1 MGNASGKKESENVY
15 TSEELRLLETAYR
28 NASGGALEKLTS
40 DRLVEAWS
48 QTIERSLAESTAQ
61 FLFMPTKPGQQC
73 INIPLKK
80 FGEPYY
86 IMERGSIE
94 LKLQFLLA
102 SLQQRSA
109 NDSFNIKQLEQ
120 YIHSVI
126 KSYVHL
132 ESTSKGSNIKDWQDL
147 GFITTERSAC
157 TFAKGLMRNLSK
169 DLEHTMPNETLER
182 WLHITPQFLQL
193 WREVFVQLYTRHGGS
208 KRSLVKEVEICILP
222 HLCDAPQNSHYR
234 PIIELPH
241 VLYINAQLPR
251 EMRHKWR
258 FLFSSKIHGE
268 SFSTMLGKMLDKG
281 PTLFFIEDEDQ
292 YIFGGYAPE
301 SWALKP
307 QFAGNDS
314 SLLYTLSPAMRCFS
328 ATGYNDHYQYLNLN
342 QQTMPN
348 GLGMGGQFEFWGLWL
363 DCMFG
368 EGQSVESCTTYGDYV
383 QLRSVLD
390 KITLN
395 KLYIY
400 FFVIS
405 YSKKKQFK
413 IRNLEVWAVGD
424 LPVKDDEEGGGEGQ
438 KRSVLD
444 GNLEDRAM
452 LEIAGK
458 QMHSDGL
465 REPGMD
471 D

>member
-1 MGNASGKKESENVY
+1 MGNTSGKRESDNLY
-15 TSEELRLLETAYR
+15 TAEELRFLETAYR
-28 NASGGALEKLTS
+28 NASGGALEKLTQ

-48 QTIERSLAESTAQ
+48 QTIERSLAEGTAQ
-61 FLFMPTKPGQQC
+61 FLFMPTKPGQHC
-73 INIPLKK
+73 INIPLRK

-94 LKLQFLLA
+94 MKMQMMLA
-102 SLQQRSA
+102 SLQRGA
-109 NDSFNIKQLEQ
+109 NDSYNSKQLEQ

-132 ESTSKGSNIKDWQDL
+132 ESTSKGSIIKEWQDL
-147 GFITTERSAC
+147 GFLTTERSVC
-157 TFAKGLMRNLSK
+157 SFAKGLMRNLSK
-169 DLEHTMPNETLER
+169 DLEHTLHNEALER
-182 WLHITPQFLQL
+182 WLHVTPQFLQL

-208 KRSLVKEVEICILP
+208 KRTIIKDVEISILP
-222 HLCDAPQNSHYR
+222 QLCDAPHSSHYR

-258 FLFSSKIHGE
+258 FLFSSKVHGE
-268 SFSTMLGKMLDKG
+268 SFSTMIGKMIDKG

-301 SWALKP
+301 SWSLKP
-307 QFAGNDS
+307 QFGGDDT

-328 ATGYNDHYQYLNLN
+328 STGYNDHYQYLNLN
-342 QQTMPN
+342 QHTMPN
-348 GLGMGGQFEFWGLWL
+348 GLGMGGQFDFWGLWL

-368 EGQSVESCTTYGDYV
+368 EGQSVESCTTYSDYV
-383 QLRSVLD
+383 QL
-390 KITLN
+390 
-395 KLYIY
+395 
-400 FFVIS
+400 
-405 YSKKKQFK
+405 SKRKQFK

-424 LPVKDDEEGGGEGQ
+424 LPVKDEDEGGDGQ

-444 GNLEDRAM
+444 SNLEDRAM

>member
-1 MGNASGKKESENVY
+1 MRERERESD
-15 TSEELRLLETAYR
+15 TSISYLYSLVIYLCNCLSTSLR
-28 NASGGALEKLTS
+28 
-40 DRLVEAWS
+40 
-48 QTIERSLAESTAQ
+48 
-61 FLFMPTKPGQQC
+61 
-73 INIPLKK
+73 
-80 FGEPYY
+80 
-86 IMERGSIE
+86 
-94 LKLQFLLA
+94 
-102 SLQQRSA
+102 
-109 NDSFNIKQLEQ
+109 SFQ

-132 ESTSKGSNIKDWQDL
+132 ESTSKSSNIKDWQDL

-182 WLHITPQFLQL
+182 WLHVTPQFLQL
-193 WREVFVQLYTRHGGS
+193 WREVFAQLYTRHGGS
-208 KRSLVKEVEICILP
+208 RRTLVKEIEICILP
-222 HLCDAPQNSHYR
+222 QLCGASRIYNNKHTYIYTVYCSVITIVNHLCIQIADAPQNSHYR

-307 QFAGNDS
+307 QFAGNDT

-348 GLGMGGQFEFWGLWL
+348 GLVSFSLY
-363 DCMFG
+363 
-368 EGQSVESCTTYGDYV
+368 T
-383 QLRSVLD
+383 
-390 KITLN
+390 II
-395 KLYIY
+395 YIY
-400 FFVIS
+400 
-405 YSKKKQFK
+405 
-413 IRNLEVWAVGD
+413 
-424 LPVKDDEEGGGEGQ
+424 
-438 KRSVLD
+438 
-444 GNLEDRAM
+444 
-452 LEIAGK
+452 
-458 QMHSDGL
+458 
-465 REPGMD
+465 
-471 D
+471 

>member
-1 MGNASGKKESENVY
+1 MGNASGKKESDNVY
-15 TSEELRLLETAYR
+15 TSEELRFLETAYR

-40 DRLVEAWS
+40 DRLVESWS

-61 FLFMPTKPGQQC
+61 FLFIPQKPGQQC

-94 LKLQFLLA
+94 TKMQFLLSSLNRNA
-102 SLQQRSA
+102 SD
-109 NDSFNIKQLEQ
+109 NFNIKQLEQ

-132 ESTSKGSNIKDWQDL
+132 ETTSKGSSIKEWQDL

-182 WLHITPQFLQL
+182 WLHVTPQFLQL

-208 KRSLVKEVEICILP
+208 SSKRSLVKEIEICILP
-222 HLCDAPQNSHYR
+222 QLCDAPQNSHYR

-301 SWALKP
+301 SWALRP

-328 ATGYNDHYQYLNLN
+328 STGYNDHYQYLNLN

-348 GLGMGGQFEFWGLWL
+348 GLGMGGQFEYWGLWL

-383 QLRSVLD
+383 QL
-390 KITLN
+390 
-395 KLYIY
+395 
-400 FFVIS
+400 
-405 YSKKKQFK
+405 SKRKQFK
-413 IRNLEVWAVGD
+413 IRNMEVWAVGD

>member
-1 MGNASGKKESENVY
+1 MGNTSGKKESDNVY
-15 TSEELRLLETAYR
+15 TSEELRFLETAYR

-40 DRLVEAWS
+40 DRLVETWS

-86 IMERGSIE
+86 IMERGTID
-94 LKLQFLLA
+94 LKMQLLL
-102 SLQQRSA
+102 SSMERSS

-120 YIHSVI
+120 YIHSII

-132 ESTSKGSNIKDWQDL
+132 ESTAKTSNIKEWQEM
-147 GFITTERSAC
+147 GFITTERSLC
-157 TFAKGLMRNLSK
+157 SFAKGLMRNLTK
-169 DLEHTMPNETLER
+169 DMEHTLSTDALER
-182 WLHITPQFLQL
+182 WLHVTPQFLQL
-193 WREVFVQLYTRHGGS
+193 WREVFAQLYTRHGGS
-208 KRSLVKEVEICILP
+208 KRTIIKEVEIPILP
-222 HLCDAPQNSHYR
+222 QLCDAPHNSNYR

-268 SFSTMLGKMLDKG
+268 SFSTMLGKLTDKG

-301 SWALKP
+301 SWSLKP
-307 QFAGNDS
+307 QFGGDNT
-314 SLLYTLSPAMRCFS
+314 SLLYTLSPAMRCFTS
-328 ATGYNDHYQYLNLN
+328 TGFNDHYQYLNLN

-383 QLRSVLD
+383 QL
-390 KITLN
+390 
-395 KLYIY
+395 
-400 FFVIS
+400 
-405 YSKKKQFK
+405 SKRKQFK
-413 IRNLEVWAVGD
+413 IRNMEVWAVGD
-424 LPVKDDEEGGGEGQ
+424 LPVKDDEEGGDGQ
-438 KRSVLD
+438 KRSILD
-444 GNLEDRAM
+444 TNLEDRAM

-458 QMHSDGL
+458 TMHSDGL

>member
-1 MGNASGKKESENVY
+1 MGNSSGKRESDNVY
-15 TSEELRLLETAYR
+15 TNEELRFLETAYR

-48 QTIERSLAESTAQ
+48 QTIERSLAEATAQ
-61 FLFMPTKPGQQC
+61 YLFTPTKPGQQV

-94 LKLQFLLA
+94 MKMQMLLS
-102 SLQQRSA
+102 SLQCSP
-109 NDSFNIKQLEQ
+109 NDSLSSKKLEQ

-126 KSYVHL
+126 KSYVQL
-132 ESTSKGSNIKDWQDL
+132 ESTLKGSNIKDWQDL
-147 GFITTERSAC
+147 GFITTERSLC
-157 TFAKGLMRNLSK
+157 SFAKGLMRSLSK
-169 DLEHTMPNETLER
+169 DLEHTLHNEALER
-182 WLHITPQFLQL
+182 WLHVTPQFLQL

-208 KRSLVKEVEICILP
+208 KRTIVKEMEISILP
-222 HLCDAPQNSHYR
+222 QLCDAPHNSHYR

-268 SFSTMLGKMLDKG
+268 SFSTMLGKMMDKG

-307 QFAGNDS
+307 QFAGNDT
-314 SLLYTLSPAMRCFS
+314 SLLYTLSPAMRCFT

-348 GLGMGGQFEFWGLWL
+348 GLGMGGQFEYWGLWL

-368 EGQSVESCTTYGDYV
+368 EGQSVESCTTYADYV
-383 QLRSVLD
+383 QL
-390 KITLN
+390 
-395 KLYIY
+395 
-400 FFVIS
+400 
-405 YSKKKQFK
+405 SKRKQFK

-424 LPVKDDEEGGGEGQ
+424 LPVKDDEEGGGDNQ

>member
-1 MGNASGKKESENVY
+1 MGNTSGKRESDNLY
-15 TSEELRLLETAYR
+15 TAEELRFLETAYR

-48 QTIERSLAESTAQ
+48 QTIERSLAEGTAQ
-61 FLFMPTKPGQQC
+61 FLFMPTKPGQHC
-73 INIPLKK
+73 INIPLRK

-94 LKLQFLLA
+94 MKMQMMLA
-102 SLQQRSA
+102 SLQRGA
-109 NDSFNIKQLEQ
+109 NDSYNSKQLEQ

-132 ESTSKGSNIKDWQDL
+132 ESTLKGSTIKEWQDL
-147 GFITTERSAC
+147 GFLTTERSVC
-157 TFAKGLMRNLSK
+157 SFAKGLMRNLSK
-169 DLEHTMPNETLER
+169 DLEHTLHNEALER
-182 WLHITPQFLQL
+182 WLHVTPQFLQL

-208 KRSLVKEVEICILP
+208 KRQIIKDVEISILP
-222 HLCDAPQNSHYR
+222 QLCDAPHSSHYR

-258 FLFSSKIHGE
+258 FLFSSKVHGE
-268 SFSTMLGKMLDKG
+268 SFSTMIGKMIDKG

-301 SWALKP
+301 SWSLKP
-307 QFAGNDS
+307 QFGGDDS
-314 SLLYTLSPAMRCFS
+314 SLLYTLSPAMRCFTS
-328 ATGYNDHYQYLNLN
+328 TGYNEHYQYLNLN
-342 QQTMPN
+342 QHTMPN
-348 GLGMGGQFEFWGLWL
+348 GLGMGGQFGFWGLWL

-368 EGQSVESCTTYGDYV
+368 EGQSVESCTTYCDYV
-383 QLRSVLD
+383 QL
-390 KITLN
+390 
-395 KLYIY
+395 
-400 FFVIS
+400 
-405 YSKKKQFK
+405 SKRKQFK
-413 IRNLEVWAVGD
+413 IRNMEVWAVGD
-424 LPVKDDEEGGGEGQ
+424 LPVKEDDEGGDGQ

-444 GNLEDRAM
+444 SNLEDRAM

>member
-1 MGNASGKKESENVY
+1 MGNASGKKDADNVY
-15 TSEELRLLETAYR
+15 TSEELRFLETAYR
-28 NASGGALEKLTS
+28 NASGGSLDKLTS
-40 DRLVEAWS
+40 DRLVESWS
-48 QTIERSLAESTAQ
+48 QTIDRSLAVGTAQ
-61 FLFMPTKPGQQC
+61 FLFMPTKPGQHNM
-73 INIPLKK
+73 NIPLKR

-86 IMERGSIE
+86 IMERGSIDM
-94 LKLQFLLA
+94 KMHFLLT
-102 SLQQRSA
+102 SMQRA
-109 NDSFNIKQLEQ
+109 QTESFNIKELEH
-120 YIHSVI
+120 YVHSVI
-126 KSYVHL
+126 KSYLLL
-132 ESTSKGSNIKDWQDL
+132 ESTAKGSGIKDWQDL
-147 GFITTERSAC
+147 GFITTERSSCA
-157 TFAKGLMRNLSK
+157 FAKGLMRNIGK
-169 DLEHTMPNETLER
+169 DLDHNMPNETLER
-182 WLHITPQFLQL
+182 WLHLTPQFLQL
-193 WREVFVQLYTRHGGS
+193 WREVYAQLYTRHGGS
-208 KRSLVKEVEICILP
+208 KRTHIKEVEICILP
-222 HLCDAPQNSHYR
+222 QLCDAPHSSHYR

-307 QFAGNDS
+307 QFAGDDT
-314 SLLYTLSPAMRCFS
+314 SLLFTLSPAMRCFS
-328 ATGYNDHYQYLNLN
+328 STGYNDHYQYLNLN

-383 QLRSVLD
+383 QL
-390 KITLN
+390 
-395 KLYIY
+395 
-400 FFVIS
+400 
-405 YSKKKQFK
+405 SKRKQFK

-424 LPVKDDEEGGGEGQ
+424 LPVKDEEGNVEGQ